1 MPSTGAAQHRKSI
14 QHQKAVPSR
23 IQWQSQ
29 SWKLP
34 PDYFWQEDQ
43 KRWQTE
49 KGMLTEKE
57 SLRKRKETEKESEI
71 QKGDP
76 AAQSA
81 EKLSEP
87 QGVASFFS
95 GATSSNSAAP
105 STASVGLLLTP
116 GATTL
121 IEKEKE
127 IHRQDLTEVEEEPRM
142 ETRWFTR
149 DAWVEFALLA
159 EREAGSAWVRVP
171 GKVRTLWREQRLALL
186 RGTWDSSYDS
196 GLSRCN
202 EHGARE
208 TLLHTEAWQETQTFH
223 QRYDAFIQKPPD
235 EQKRQ
240 LKQASG
246 KPERGGG
253 WMANYDD
260 GT

>member
-1 MPSTGAAQHRKSI
+1 MSASSSQHPKSI
-14 QHQKAVPSR
+14 QRQKAVPSS

-29 SWKLP
+29 PWVWPLEN
-34 PDYFWQEDQ
+34 FWQEDQ
-43 KRWQTE
+43 KQWRTE

-142 ETRWFTR
+142 ETQWFTR

-159 EREAGSAWVRVP
+159 EREADSAWVMVP
-171 GKVRTLWREQRLALL
+171 GNVRTLWREQRLALL
-186 RGTWDSSYDS
+186 RGTWDSSHDS
-196 GLSRCN
+196 GNSRCN
-202 EHGARE
+202 DHGAFE
-208 TLLHTEAWQETQTFH
+208 TLLHTEAWRETQTFN
-223 QRYDAFIQKPPD
+223 QQYDAFIRKPLS
-235 EQKRQ
+235 ERTRQ
-240 LKQASG
+240 LTQASG
-246 KPERGGG
+246 KPAREGGR
-253 WMANYDD
+253 MADS
-260 GT
+260 